1 VWARGRRQSERETRT
16 RGMSGF
22 RFSRLSSTVS
32 TSPTNLT

>member
-1 VWARGRRQSERETRT
+1 VWARGRRQSERETRA

-22 RFSRLSSTVS
+22 RFSRLSSTVY